1 MWVVRRRGGCDLFR
15 TRLVGK
21 SRQQAIYRI
30 CSCSCGLCGY
40 SRTRP
45 RPQCRTLRLP
55 DRFIFRHVSCSQQA
69 HRAFYDAIVHLPF
82 SAHVYEAAPTPSGQP
97 VDGFGE
103 LRRAI
108 ETIALGCPELVVAN
122 QKLYIDLE
130 RRDMRLV
137 RQLRTSVRQALRRV
151 GRETFANMQPCPDH
165 RIEGGIVQI
174 AGMLAGEY
182 REQRGLAGPSL
193 PRIETRITVL

>member
-1 MWVVRRRGGCDLFR
+1 MGVIYSGLDWSGSPGN
-15 TRLVGK
+15 
-21 SRQQAIYRI
+21 RQPIVFAIVHVDYAEIRE
-30 CSCSCGLCGY
+30 LD
-40 SRTRP
+40 RALDVAR
-45 RPQCRTLRLP
+45 RTLRLP

-82 SAHVYEAAPTPSGQP
+82 SAHIYEAAPTSPGQP

-108 ETIALGCPELVVAN
+108 ETIALGCPEMVVAN

-130 RRDMRLV
+130 RRDLRLV
-137 RQLRTSVRQALRRV
+137 RQLRTSVRQALRGV

-174 AGMLAGEY
+174 ADMLAGEY
-182 REQRGLAGPSL
+182 REQRGLDGPYL
-193 PRIETRITVL
+193 PRIQTRITVL